1 MSRSFRVM
9 FVYESQSLREIQ
21 KSMLE
26 RFLGQFIL
34 TETSDQFE
42 RIIINTSAVRQS
54 LTSAMIVRITVA
66 RQTIRS
72 GWIIRLF
79 VTQF

>member
-42 RIIINTSAVRQS
+42 
-54 LTSAMIVRITVA
+54 
-66 RQTIRS
+66 
-72 GWIIRLF
+72 
-79 VTQF
+79 